1 MDQLSFNA
9 RASALKD
16 WSRVT
21 REREEQKLGPPRPL
35 AGSNE
40 NVARTVNDYTRWLHA
55 FETSRGHKL
64 RVLHIGNIANNGY
77 LVAKFLRRI
86 GIEADV
92 LCYDYYHVMGTPEWE
107 DIPIKHDYG
116 DDFRPRFSGEDIGNY
131 ERPRW
136 FVSGP
141 FSLSVKYL
149 LALRGN
155 DQKRCDRLWASLERA
170 RLGYDP
176 GDVNIVERASSPAA
190 NLWQW
195 LRRFPRKAAIFAIML
210 PYTLLR
216 ILGRIIHR
224 SLRAFGLRNE
234 AAAFVRWA
242 QRLSVVQD
250 LISPL
255 VVARAIL
262 ESGAFDLGRLHKLKE
277 DFATFFP
284 SRMDQLKLSDFVP
297 YLGIMAPLETL
308 FKRYDII
315 QTYATDPILPLIC
328 NKRPFIAFEHGTL
341 REFIR
346 ENNSLHRLTALAY
359 RKADHVFITNG
370 DCLEHARW
378 LGCENATA
386 MLHPV
391 DVQQHRQRDEM
402 SIADLR
408 SHYGA
413 DVLLFCPIRHDW
425 SIKGTDVHIR
435 AVPEI
440 RRRVAG
446 NVVMVLAPW
455 GLQVEDSKRLI
466 KSLGCEASVAWLER
480 PLCRSELILHMQAAD
495 VVLDQMTL
503 PHFGATAP
511 QALAAGTPVIMS
523 YKEESTAWIVDEP
536 APILAAFSPEEVTS
550 AVVTA
555 IDPHWRAEFE
565 NRARAW
571 VDTHHHNDRMVRDH
585 LAVYRRILEESDVTG

>member
-1 MDQLSFNA
+1 M
-9 RASALKD
+9 D
-16 WSRVT
+16 WSPAT

-35 AGSNE
+35 AGKNE
-40 NVARTVNDYTRWLHA
+40 NVARTVNDYARWLQE
-55 FETSRGHKL
+55 FETSRGRKL

-77 LVAKFLRRI
+77 LVAKFLRRV

-116 DDFRPRFSGEDIGNY
+116 DDFRPRFSSEDIGSY

-136 FVSGP
+136 FASGP
-141 FSLSVKYL
+141 FSLSVSYL
-149 LALRGN
+149 LALREK
-155 DQKRCDRLWASLERA
+155 DQERCDRLWASLERA
-170 RLGYDP
+170 RLGQNP
-176 GDVNIVERASSPAA
+176 TDVDIVQRASNPVA

-195 LRRFPRKAAIFAIML
+195 LRRFPRRAAVFATML
-210 PYTLLR
+210 PYRLLR
-216 ILGRIIHR
+216 IVGRVIHR
-224 SLRAFGLRNE
+224 SLMAFGRRDE
-234 AAAFVRWA
+234 AAAFVGWA
-242 QRLSVVQD
+242 QRLQVVHYV
-250 LISPL
+250 LSL
-255 VVARAIL
+255 VVVARALL
-262 ESGAFDLGRLHKLKE
+262 EPGSFHLGRLYKLKK

-284 SRMDQLKLSDFVP
+284 DRMDQLYLSDFVA
-297 YLGIMAPLETL
+297 YAGIVAQLETL
-308 FKRYDII
+308 FERYDII
-315 QTYATDPILPLIC
+315 QAYATDPILPLVS
-328 NKRPFIAFEHGTL
+328 NKRPFVAFEHGTL
-341 REFIR
+341 RDFIR
-346 ENNSLHRLTALAY
+346 ENNHLHRLTALAY

-402 SIADLR
+402 AIADLR

-435 AVPEI
+435 ALPEI

-446 NVVMVLAPW
+446 NIVLVLAPW

-466 KSLGCEASVAWLER
+466 KSLACELSVAWLER

-536 APILAAFSPEEVTS
+536 APILAAFSPEDVAS

-555 IDPHWRAEFE
+555 LDPLWRAEFGS
-565 NRARAW
+565 RARAW
-571 VDTHHHNDRMVRDH
+571 VDTQHHSDRMVRDH
-585 LAVYRRILEESDVTG
+585 LAVYRRLLEEFDVTGRAFATRAL